1 MKKLVKL
8 CFALILL
15 LSITSAVFGE
25 DVNTQIDDIRI
36 RMIIGSSTSL
46 LENAVVGDQMGEY
59 NQEAI
64 DTYKE
69 VMDNYLEALNKNLS
83 ENEMLTLEEE
93 LTEAYRIFTGS
104 RNANQSELNSYN
116 KYLTDAKALFDGVA
130 VGYAVGDVSP
140 DNHQGMMTYLEK
152 QSLYEEGTVV
162 QLATVRS
169 KDEDLSQMITEYL
182 VYNDK
187 ALEAPVV
194 ETPVV
199 EAPELVEEP
208 EIVEEAVVD
217 EVIAEEP
224 VVEEMAK
231 EESIPQS
238 IVDLVTTDIEPT
250 AEALEVI
257 NKEIVVLIQDAEK
270 LTDLSGDQ
278 EAGQALFS
286 EIIVPIGSHYNKLDL
301 VEAETKEIMNESIS
315 LANITIALSGDVK
328 LDAESLIIEE
338 DEVIL
343 EPTVENL
350 LLAVLQTEST
360 EKAIE
365 ELMRDHLDEG
375 LEDAVVSTLNIAVPE
390 TLKNIP
396 KTKISLPE
404 TTVNLLSDSD
414 VERVNLDM
422 GNINFGIND
431 KFLNK
436 HEDTSFEF
444 FVERQAPLM
453 ANEMAG
459 VDESAEAVD
468 VPIYDLGA
476 NQNENRGDAFKHPM
490 SLSFDLRKASESLEE
505 NEIFVVY
512 RLNEESGEWQA
523 VSGFYNEV
531 TGTITVSRLHLSKYT
546 VLKSEKNFTN
556 IEDSWAKNEIAA
568 LKSNGVIKET
578 ELFKPQDA
586 ITREE
591 FASWVVTAY
600 GLDSETIKSEFIDLD
615 EGSPYFQAV
624 TVAYEHGIVMGDSDG
639 SFKPKDDITKAELA
653 FMIASAM
660 DQYEYTVDTETFDL
674 AKYEKDLP
682 MWAVEAVETV
692 VENGLVEE
700 AYFGTASV
708 VTKEEAAAIL
718 YQVHR

>member
-1 MKKLVKL
+1 MMNKLLKL

-15 LSITSAVFGE
+15 LSVSGAVFGE
-25 DVNTQIDDIRI
+25 DVNTRIDDIRI
-36 RMIIGSSTSL
+36 RMIIGSSTTL

-59 NQEAI
+59 NQEDI
-64 DTYKE
+64 DTYTE
-69 VMDNYLEALNKNLS
+69 VMDRYLESLNKNLS
-83 ENEMLTLEEE
+83 ENELLALEKE
-93 LTEAYRIFTGS
+93 LTEAYRVFTGS
-104 RNANQSELNSYN
+104 RNANQTELNSYN
-116 KYLTDAKALFDGVA
+116 KYLTDARALFEGVA

-140 DNHQGMMTYLEK
+140 DNHEGMMTYLGK
-152 QSLYEEGTVV
+152 QSQYDEGEVV
-162 QLATVRS
+162 QLGIVRS
-169 KDEDLSQMITEYL
+169 KDEELSQMITTYL
-182 VYNDK
+182 IYNEE

-194 ETPVV
+194 EEAVV
-199 EAPELVEEP
+199 EAPVVEETV
-208 EIVEEAVVD
+208 VEP
-217 EVIAEEP
+217 P
-224 VVEEMAK
+224 VVEEMMK
-231 EESIPQS
+231 EESIPES
-238 IVDLVTTDIEPT
+238 IVELVTTDVEPT
-250 AEALEVI
+250 AEELEAI
-257 NKEIVVLIQDAEK
+257 NKEIIVLIQDAER

-278 EAGQALFS
+278 EAGQELFS
-286 EIIVPIGSHYNKLDL
+286 EIIVPIGTHYNKLDAP
-301 VEAETKEIMNESIS
+301 EPETKEIMNESIN
-315 LANITIALSGDVK
+315 LANITIALSGDVD
-328 LDAESLIIEE
+328 LDAESLIIEG
-338 DEVIL
+338 DKV
-343 EPTVENL
+343 TVEPSIENL
-350 LLAVLQTEST
+350 TIAVQRTEST
-360 EKAIE
+360 EKAVE

-375 LEDAVVSTLNIAVPE
+375 LEDAVVSTVNIAVPE
-390 TLKNIP
+390 TLKNMP
-396 KTKISLPE
+396 KAKISLPNE
-404 TTVNLLSDSD
+404 TVNLLSASD
-414 VERVNLDM
+414 VERVNLDV

-453 ANEMAG
+453 ADQMAG

-468 VPIYDLGA
+468 LPVYDLGA

-490 SLSFDLRKASESLEE
+490 SLSFDLRKASESLAE

-578 ELFKPQDA
+578 ELFNPEDA
-586 ITREE
+586 ISREE

-600 GLDSETIKSEFIDLD
+600 GLDSETIESDFSDLEAD
-615 EGSPYFQAV
+615 SPYYQAV
-624 TVAYEHGIVMGDSDG
+624 TVAYEHGIVKGDSDG
-639 SFKPKDDITKAELA
+639 TFKPKDDISKAELA

-660 DQYEYTVDTETFDL
+660 DQYEYSVDTDTFDL
-674 AKYEKDLP
+674 AQYEEDLP
-682 MWAVEAVETV
+682 RWAVESVETL

-700 AYFGTASV
+700 EYFGTAST

-718 YQVHR
+718 YEVYR